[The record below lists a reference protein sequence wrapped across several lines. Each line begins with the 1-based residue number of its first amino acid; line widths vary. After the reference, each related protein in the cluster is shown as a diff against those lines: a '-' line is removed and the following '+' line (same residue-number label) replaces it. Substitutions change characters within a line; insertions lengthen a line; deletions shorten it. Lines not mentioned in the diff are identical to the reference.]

1 MENGLGFSLI
11 QSGLQAVED
20 DVSECLIASERIV
33 PIIGLLESAVN
44 NYSINI
50 SGLKEWQNVVFA
62 V

>member
-50 SGLKEWQNVVFA
+50 SGLKE
-62 V
+62 